1 MKTVIN
7 YLFML
12 LVLIFATTLISTM
25 VKWYSP
31 QFPDFWLFGLVLFSV
46 GATALFGWKENK
58 VTIPYSQINTEVL
71 NLRKEVANY
80 KLNLQA
86 KEQSLQAVTNIAK
99 DNKAKV
105 QATEKLNTELQA
117 KYDTDVSNLE
127 NQLAKTNT
135 EIANYKTEVAKL
147 KQDNSY
153 LEHLNQSADFYDK
166 LTKEFPNSLKIEK
179 ETIRVAKWIKETEML
194 FTGSVEQQLEVV
206 KHLSAVLRGKMT
218 KKEKDLV

>member
-1 MKTVIN
+1 MKTVIY

-58 VTIPYSQINTEVL
+58 VTIPYSQINSEVVA
-71 NLRKEVANY
+71 LRKEVANC

-105 QATEKLNTELQA
+105 QAAENLNVELQA
-117 KYDTDVSNLE
+117 KYESDISQMTE
-127 NQLAKTNT
+127 QLAKSNQQLA
-135 EIANYKTEVAKL
+135 ELNIDLAKL
-147 KQDNSY
+147 KLDNEHLSY
-153 LEHLNQSADFYDK
+153 LQQSADFYDK
-166 LTKEFPNSLKIEK
+166 LTKEFPTSLKIEK
-179 ETIRVAKWIKETEML
+179 ETIRVAKWIKENEML
-194 FTGSVEQQLEVV
+194 FIGSVEQQLDVI
-206 KHLSAVLRGKMT
+206 KHLSAVLRGKMS
-218 KKEKDLV
+218 KKEKELV